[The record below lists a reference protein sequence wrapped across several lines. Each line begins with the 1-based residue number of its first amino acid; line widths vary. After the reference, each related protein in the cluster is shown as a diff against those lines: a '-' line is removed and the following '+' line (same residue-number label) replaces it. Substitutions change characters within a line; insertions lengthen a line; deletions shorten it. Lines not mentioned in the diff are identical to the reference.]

1 MLPIFKIYY
10 TIRNTSYIY
19 DKSLLL
25 LSWLVGKNEK
35 IQESPYMNNA
45 EMQIWN
51 ARSNNLLQNLK
62 VKTAEAQNSLWK
74 RSEITKAIS

>member
-45 EMQIWN
+45 EMQI
-51 ARSNNLLQNLK
+51 
-62 VKTAEAQNSLWK
+62 
-74 RSEITKAIS
+74 